1 MQVKIQVG
9 SEEFRLLGPNG
20 EESSL
25 ATHGEMV
32 LLETAGGMYGA
43 VWDGESAQAY
53 RLEPVACTVEDDVEF
68 DIEDDGECS
77 DDDDDYGDEEDEL

>member
-32 LLETAGGMYGA
+32 LLEAADGLYGA
-43 VWDGESAQAY
+43 IWDGESARAY

-68 DIEDDGECS
+68 DIEDDA